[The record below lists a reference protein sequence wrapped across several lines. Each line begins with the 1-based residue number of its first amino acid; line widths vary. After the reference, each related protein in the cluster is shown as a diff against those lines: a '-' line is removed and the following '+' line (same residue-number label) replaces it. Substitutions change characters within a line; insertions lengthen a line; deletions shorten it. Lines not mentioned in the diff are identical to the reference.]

1 MTSKIPVTV
10 LGAEASPPQ
19 AQPQSG
25 KRAGAQRSALCDR
38 WRAESVAQPHAIQGQ
53 ENL

>member
-1 MTSKIPVTV
+1 MTTKIPVTV
-10 LGAEASPPQ
+10 LGAEAPPPQ

-38 WRAESVAQPHAIQGQ
+38 WRAEPVAQHYAYQGQ